1 MEFARQTKPAGG
13 GVIQI
18 RNTHLPAFLRRRR
31 PGTRPERPLLQSR
44 PLLGYVGKRFF
55 GFIGAVEF
63 PLLSL
68 QENYMADLFRLS
80 ACEAAARIREG
91 KLTSEALVRTC
102 LERIDARETQVKA
115 WVHLDRDFALAQAR
129 ECDRSASR
137 GPIHGVPF
145 AAKDIM
151 DTADLPTEYGSPIY
165 KGNRPAADAA
175 CVALSR
181 AAGGVLLGKTVTT
194 EFASRFPWGKTTNPH
209 NPQHTPG
216 GSSSGSAAA
225 VADFMV
231 PLGFGTQTVGSVIR
245 PAAFCG
251 CVGYKP
257 SFGEVSTQGV
267 KQNTASF
274 DTVGLFARAVE
285 DLALFRAAVTG
296 FAAKPL
302 AAVPVNALKIGVCR
316 TMFWDRAEEYTKTLL
331 EEAAGALAKAGAKVF
346 DFALGKP
353 FEHFEAMGRRIND
366 YEFSR
371 GLTWERRHHWNL
383 LSEFQR
389 DKLTGWLS
397 VSYDQYREA
406 EAALEQC
413 RKDFA
418 GAIEDIDLLLT
429 PSAPGEAPAGLSSTG
444 DTSFNILSTWTY
456 APCVTLPVF
465 SGPSG
470 LPVGIQLIGHRNQ
483 DHRLLEGAEAVYRVF
498 SKST

>member
-1 MEFARQTKPAGG
+1 
-13 GVIQI
+13 
-18 RNTHLPAFLRRRR
+18 
-31 PGTRPERPLLQSR
+31 
-44 PLLGYVGKRFF
+44 
-55 GFIGAVEF
+55 
-63 PLLSL
+63 
-68 QENYMADLFRLS
+68 MADLFRLS
-80 ACEAAARIREG
+80 ASEAAAHIREG
-91 KLTSEALVRTC
+91 ELTSEALVRSC
-102 LERIDARETQVKA
+102 LERIHSRESQVKA
-115 WVHLDRDFALAQAR
+115 WIHLDDDFALAQAR
-129 ECDRSASR
+129 ECDRSASTR

-151 DTADLPTEYGSPIY
+151 DTAALPTEYGSPIY

-194 EFASRFPWGKTTNPH
+194 EFASRVPLGKTTNPH

-231 PLGFGTQTVGSVIR
+231 QLAFGTQTVGSVIR

-251 CVGYKP
+251 CIGYKP
-257 SFGEVSTQGV
+257 SYGEVSTQGV

-274 DTVGLFARAVE
+274 DTVGLFARTVE

-296 FAAKPL
+296 FAPKALAKIPI
-302 AAVPVNALKIGVCR
+302 NQLKIGFCR
-316 TMFWDRAEEYTKTLL
+316 LFWDRTEEYTKTFL
-331 EEAAGALAKAGAKVF
+331 EEAANALAKAGAKVF
-346 DFALGKP
+346 DFDLGKP
-353 FEHFEAMGRRIND
+353 FEHFEAMGRRITD

-371 GLTWERRHHWNL
+371 GLTWERNHHSNL

-389 DKLTGWLS
+389 DKFTGWLN
-397 VSYDQYREA
+397 VSYEQYREA
-406 EAALEQC
+406 EAALGQC
-413 RKDFA
+413 RGYLADAMK
-418 GAIEDIDLLLT
+418 DIDLLLT
-429 PSAPGEAPAGLSSTG
+429 PSAPGEAPAGLTSTG

-456 APCVTLPVF
+456 TPCVTLPVF
-465 SGPSG
+465 TGPSG

-483 DHRLLEGAEAVYRVF
+483 DHRLLEAAQAVYRVF

>member
-1 MEFARQTKPAGG
+1 MG
-13 GVIQI
+13 
-18 RNTHLPAFLRRRR
+18 
-31 PGTRPERPLLQSR
+31 
-44 PLLGYVGKRFF
+44 
-55 GFIGAVEF
+55 
-63 PLLSL
+63 
-68 QENYMADLFRLS
+68 DLFRLS
-80 ACEAAARIREG
+80 ASEAAARIRDG
-91 KLTSEALVRTC
+91 KLTSEALVRSC
-102 LERIDARETQVKA
+102 FERIDAREAQVKA

-129 ECDRSASR
+129 ECDRGTSR

-165 KGNRPAADAA
+165 KDNRPKADAA

-194 EFASRFPWGKTTNPH
+194 EFASRTPLGQTTNPH

-231 PLGFGTQTVGSVIR
+231 PLAFGTQTVGSVIR

-251 CVGYKP
+251 CIGYKP
-257 SFGEVSTQGV
+257 SYGEVSTQGV

-285 DLALFRAAVTG
+285 DIALFRAAVTG
-296 FAAKPL
+296 FEPKPL
-302 AAVPVNALKIGVCR
+302 AAVPVNDLKIGFCR
-316 TMFWDRAEEYTKTLL
+316 TMFWDRAASYTKTFL
-331 EEAAGALAKAGAKVF
+331 EGAASALAKAGAKVSDF
-346 DFALGKP
+346 DLGAS
-353 FEHFEAMGRRIND
+353 FEQFETMGRRIND

-371 GLTWERRHHWNL
+371 GLAWERNHHWDL

-389 DKLTGWLS
+389 EKFAGFLNI
-397 VSYDQYREA
+397 SYEQYREA
-406 EAALEQC
+406 EAALAQC
-413 RKDFA
+413 RRQLAVAMK
-418 GAIEDIDLLLT
+418 DIDLLLT
-429 PSAPGEAPAGLSSTG
+429 PSAPGEAPAGLTSTG

-456 APCVTLPVF
+456 TPCVTLPVF
-465 SGPSG
+465 TGPNG

-483 DHRLLEGAEAVYRVF
+483 DHRLLEGAQAVYRVF
-498 SKST
+498 SK

>member
-1 MEFARQTKPAGG
+1 
-13 GVIQI
+13 
-18 RNTHLPAFLRRRR
+18 
-31 PGTRPERPLLQSR
+31 
-44 PLLGYVGKRFF
+44 
-55 GFIGAVEF
+55 
-63 PLLSL
+63 
-68 QENYMADLFRLS
+68 MADLFRLS
-80 ACEAAARIREG
+80 ASEAAARIREG
-91 KLTSEALVRTC
+91 KLTSEALVRSC
-102 LERIDARETQVKA
+102 LERIDSRESQVKA

-194 EFASRFPWGKTTNPH
+194 EFASRSPLGNTTNPH
-209 NPQHTPG
+209 NPAHTPG

-231 PLGFGTQTVGSVIR
+231 PLAFGTQTVGSVIR

-257 SFGEVSTQGV
+257 SYGEVSTQGV

-302 AAVPVNALKIGVCR
+302 AAIPVNELKIGFCR
-316 TMFWDRAEEYTKTLL
+316 TMFWDRAEEYTKTFL
-331 EEAAGALAKAGAKVF
+331 EEAASALAKAGAKVSDF
-346 DFALGKP
+346 DLGKP
-353 FEHFEAMGRRIND
+353 FEQFEAMGRRIND

-371 GLTWERRHHWNL
+371 GLTWERNHHWNL

-389 DKLTGWLS
+389 DKLAGMAQCLLRTIPRGRSRAGS
-397 VSYDQYREA
+397 VPRTSRRRHEGYRPAAHAQRSRRGSGRTDQYGRY
-406 EAALEQC
+406 LVQYPV
-413 RKDFA
+413 DV
-418 GAIEDIDLLLT
+418 DLYSLRHV
-429 PSAPGEAPAGLSSTG
+429 A
-444 DTSFNILSTWTY
+444 
-456 APCVTLPVF
+456 C
-465 SGPSG
+465 
-470 LPVGIQLIGHRNQ
+470 
-483 DHRLLEGAEAVYRVF
+483 VYRTVRSAGRHSAHRSPKPGSPSVGRGPGCVPGVLEINMRAMLVF
-498 SKST
+498 V